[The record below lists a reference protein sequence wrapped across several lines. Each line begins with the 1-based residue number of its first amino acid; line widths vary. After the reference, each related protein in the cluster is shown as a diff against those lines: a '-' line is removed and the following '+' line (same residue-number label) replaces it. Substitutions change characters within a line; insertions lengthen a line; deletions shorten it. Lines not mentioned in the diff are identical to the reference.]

1 MEILC
6 SIVFLSALEVHLE
19 ERIVVASA
27 SVSLLQAFLAQ
38 FNVMQVGLGWLLLQQ
53 WLFLVQELGVGDGS
67 LAMALEWWQ
76 LLLLLGVQD
85 RHLVE
90 PWQVLHWAIVP
101 SNSVLNLE
109 LIEPSSLVEGIRVVA
124 APERVFAWRIALA
137 MSTIWCLCV
146 VSLPIIVDEPFTFKE
161 VFAPSLDLSICAL

>member
-1 MEILC
+1 
-6 SIVFLSALEVHLE
+6 
-19 ERIVVASA
+19 
-27 SVSLLQAFLAQ
+27 
-38 FNVMQVGLGWLLLQQ
+38 MQVGLGWLLLQL

-146 VSLPIIVDEPFTFKE
+146 VSLPIVVDEPFTFKE